1 MQSLGWASD
10 GIMAGI
16 ALAVYGLLL
25 LLLVLARTAKRDPGV
40 MRFVRLGL
48 IWHLATYLFVV
59 LWLMPYYAERDE
71 VDAYIYHHDAI
82 KYASM
87 IRSGDWNSIPLGV
100 GTEATSL
107 ATAILYAPLGGNV
120 YGAVFFSAVLGFI
133 AALFFCRALRPWCTR
148 EEMRKYC
155 RIAIFLP
162 SVAMWTSILGKDS
175 WIALGLSLSAY
186 GFSCALKQRASRPL
200 IYLFTGAAI
209 LTILRPHIALSCAV
223 AMAFAYCWGIARSM
237 RVSILAK
244 LTRATVL
251 AASLTTVA
259 ATARNYLNI
268 NEFSG
273 ESIGSVGRSV
283 TANNNVG
290 GSAIGTGGAA
300 AEGGML
306 TAVPRGILRVLLE
319 PFPWEVH
326 NLNSGLAAIENLLIA
341 WFLFRYGFRVRLIW
355 RAIVGQAYLLFCFA
369 LAVELLLMF
378 SILPN
383 LGLISRQR
391 VQLLPFLFAVLV
403 AAEATV
409 RRARRAHVP
418 AARQVQRDP
427 VGAQASW

>member
-1 MQSLGWASD
+1 
-10 GIMAGI
+10 MAGI

-162 SVAMWTSILGKDS
+162 SIAMWTSILGKDS
-175 WIALGLSLSAY
+175 WVALGLGLCAY
-186 GFSCALKQRASRPL
+186 GFSCALKHRASRPL
-200 IYLFTGAAI
+200 LYLFTGAAI
-209 LTILRPHIALSCAV
+209 VTMLRPHIALSCAV
-223 AMAFAYCWGIARSM
+223 AMAFAYCWGMASSI

-244 LTRATVL
+244 IVRTTVL
-251 AASLTTVA
+251 AASLA
-259 ATARNYLNI
+259 AVTLIARNYLSI
-268 NEFSG
+268 QELSG
-273 ESIGSVGRSV
+273 ERIDSITRTVSNG
-283 TANNNVG
+283 NNIG
-290 GSAIGTGGAA
+290 GSAIGGDRDPDG
-300 AEGGML
+300 GGML
-306 TAVPRGILRVLLE
+306 SEAPRGVVRVLLE

-326 NLNSGLAAIENLLIA
+326 NVNSGLASFENLLIA
-341 WFLFRYGFRVRLIW
+341 WFLLRYGRRPRMIW
-355 RAIVGQAYLLFCFA
+355 RAIVRQPYLLFCFA

-409 RRARRAHVP
+409 RRAQGAPARRVP
-418 AARQVQRDP
+418 AARQARPAP
-427 VGAQASW
+427 VDLPVSC